1 MSKINTVEIL
11 NVEQIFNSK
20 YVVPL
25 YQRNFAWG
33 EEQIC
38 QLLQDIYESIK
49 VKDQQYF
56 IGSLVTIRRQDDS
69 F

>member
-1 MSKINTVEIL
+1 MSKNNTVEIL

-38 QLLQDIYESIK
+38 QLLQDIFESIK
-49 VKDQQYF
+49 V
-56 IGSLVTIRRQDDS
+56 TMIR
-69 F
+69 